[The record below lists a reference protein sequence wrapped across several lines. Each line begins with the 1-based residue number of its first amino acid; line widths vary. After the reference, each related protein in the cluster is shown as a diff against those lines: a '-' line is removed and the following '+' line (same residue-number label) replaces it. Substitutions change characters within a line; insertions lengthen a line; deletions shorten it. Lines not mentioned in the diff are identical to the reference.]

1 MERCVAA
8 ASHHGCGIC
17 TCLHVFR
24 LPLKGTGGRRTTGMY
39 RLGAPGYIDA
49 RWPNCRMSN
58 ALTCPEVKSP
68 SDYGDAFPIS
78 SRSTSEGKLSG
89 AFLSWFRRWTSEGLC
104 AHNPFKRAGS
114 LFPLECQSSTQKTT
128 TSLGP
133 WTPTIDCISISA
145 LREGPLI
152 KETL

>member
-24 LPLKGTGGRRTTGMY
+24 LPLKGIGGRRTTGMFWL
-39 RLGAPGYIDA
+39 RAPGYIDA

-68 SDYGDAFPIS
+68 SDYGDAFPKAHGPRPRESCQALSCLGFGDGRRKGCVRTICS
-78 SRSTSEGKLSG
+78 SAQARSSLSSVSH
-89 AFLSWFRRWTSEGLC
+89 LHKRRQPHS
-104 AHNPFKRAGS
+104 AHGHPQSTASRYQRSARA
-114 LFPLECQSSTQKTT
+114 
-128 TSLGP
+128 
-133 WTPTIDCISISA
+133 
-145 LREGPLI
+145 R
-152 KETL
+152 